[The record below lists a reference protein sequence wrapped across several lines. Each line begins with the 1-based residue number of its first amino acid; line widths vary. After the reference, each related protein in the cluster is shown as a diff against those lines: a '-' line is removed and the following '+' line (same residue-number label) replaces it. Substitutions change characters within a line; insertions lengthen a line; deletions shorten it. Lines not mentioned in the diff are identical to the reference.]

1 MVGKDFRT
9 RKILEDLLLQ
19 HVCRAKDDMAPFS
32 DLDLAQKLYQFLQSK
47 RFLIVLDDVCSAD
60 AWECLRIALLSQKP
74 TASRVLLTTRDVGV
88 ADKIASSSA
97 DDKGFIHRMRFLNP
111 HEGWELLRKMAF
123 RAHSS
128 SGKGIISRKNLTS
141 PGQTTYLLAGFQFVH
156 EVFIVAVNLQKHLG
170 LAERL
175 DILVFF
181 FGFLDL
187 WLKIWG
193 SQLSPYFFLHIIFH
207 SVIV

>member
-19 HVCRAKDDMAPFS
+19 HVCRAKDDMTPFS
-32 DLDLAQKLYQFLQSK
+32 DLDLAQKLYQFMQSK

-60 AWECLRIALLSQKP
+60 AWECLCIALLSQKP

-88 ADKIASSSA
+88 ADKIASSSV

-128 SGKGIISRKNLTS
+128 SSKGIIPEKILPVLGRPHIFLLGSNLS
-141 PGQTTYLLAGFQFVH
+141 MRFSSLLL
-156 EVFIVAVNLQKHLG
+156 IC
-170 LAERL
+170 RS
-175 DILVFF
+175 I
-181 FGFLDL
+181 
-187 WLKIWG
+187 
-193 SQLSPYFFLHIIFH
+193 
-207 SVIV
+207 